1 VRTKFWDKVCLGFAT
16 LIFGTITFG
25 LSTCAWKLIL
35 DLYTHG
41 SLTPWFLWAMGITV
55 LAMTVLF
62 VPIVACVTIIFA
74 GWTFGKDIFKIE
86 GDKYDQV
93 EFNFKEK

>member
-1 VRTKFWDKVCLGFAT
+1 
-16 LIFGTITFG
+16 
-25 LSTCAWKLIL
+25 
-35 DLYTHG
+35 
-41 SLTPWFLWAMGITV
+41 MGITV